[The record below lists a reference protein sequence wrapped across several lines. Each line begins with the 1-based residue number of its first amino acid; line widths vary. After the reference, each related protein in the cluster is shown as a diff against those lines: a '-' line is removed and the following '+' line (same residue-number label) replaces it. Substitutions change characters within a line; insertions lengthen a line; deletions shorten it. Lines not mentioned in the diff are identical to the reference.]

1 VKRSK
6 RRRTALTVLALP
18 VAALLAYA
26 WVDGGREPV
35 RDIVQTLPI
44 SQSAPQATTQSAPES
59 AT

>member
-35 RDIVQTLPI
+35 RDIVEPLPVPRNT
-44 SQSAPQATTQSAPES
+44 QGSAS
-59 AT
+59 

>member
-35 RDIVQTLPI
+35 RDIEQTLPV
-44 SQSAPQATTQSAPES
+44 PRSAPEP
-59 AT
+59 AK

>member
-35 RDIVQTLPI
+35 RDIVETLPVPRH
-44 SQSAPQATTQSAPES
+44 AGETAK
-59 AT
+59 

>member
-1 VKRSK
+1 MKRSK

-35 RDIVQTLPI
+35 RDIVQTLPVPRPA
-44 SQSAPQATTQSAPES
+44 QENAK
-59 AT
+59 

>member
-6 RRRTALTVLALP
+6 RRRTALTVLGLP

-35 RDIVQTLPI
+35 RDIVQTLPV
-44 SQSAPQATTQSAPES
+44 SKMAPES
-59 AT
+59 AK

>member
-1 VKRSK
+1 MKRSK

-35 RDIVQTLPI
+35 RDIVETLPI
-44 SQSAPQATTQSAPES
+44 PKPSEGAAK
-59 AT
+59 

>member
-6 RRRTALTVLALP
+6 RRRTVLTVLALP

-35 RDIVQTLPI
+35 RDMELSLSVPRT
-44 SQSAPQATTQSAPES
+44 SGAAT
-59 AT
+59 

>member
-35 RDIVQTLPI
+35 RDIEQTLPVP
-44 SQSAPQATTQSAPES
+44 QSAAETAK
-59 AT
+59 